1 MLPKESC
8 AVSITILFG
17 DPSFKSRH
25 CSSLIEEFTKNQYS
39 TNQRYVILNALALG
53 ARELASLPLPASALP
68 PISSARIAF
77 PSKTLPAEQH
87 RKYVAAGNQA
97 DVVQQMLESISLSA
111 IKNGK
116 DDSIDKAP
124 ELVRERRLR
133 IQKPA
138 KVVELTRPATSTTVT
153 KPRLPTET
161 TFTEVAAEFFIVPLI
176 NRFWLFLRD
185 EQTREER
192 TVHHETLHQYRGA
205 GTGLI
210 LNPMVLA
217 HFLATLAVLVHA
229 ARNAP
234 EWLAVVAPDALELAV
249 TLGTRPLSR
258 HDNDEDDGPAGG
270 PGGEA
275 KSKEASVLTAALE
288 LALIVLDG
296 CLELDGGR
304 SVGLDHTAL
313 LLGTGEWAG
322 GVFSLLEKGARVPG
336 GGGALEARL
345 RGAAAGVLIKVDS
358 LTSTWRRS
366 MVNITW

>member
-1 MLPKESC
+1 
-8 AVSITILFG
+8 
-17 DPSFKSRH
+17 
-25 CSSLIEEFTKNQYS
+25 
-39 TNQRYVILNALALG
+39 VILNALALG
-53 ARELASLPLPASALP
+53 ARELASLPLPPSALP
-68 PISSARIAF
+68 PIPSAPIAF
-77 PSKTLPAEQH
+77 PSKILPVEQH
-87 RKYVAAGNQA
+87 RKYIAAGNQA

-111 IKNGK
+111 IQSGK

-138 KVVELTRPATSTTVT
+138 KVTELTRQATSTTVI
-153 KPRLPTET
+153 KSRSPTET
-161 TFTEVAAEFFIVPLI
+161 TFHEVAAEYFIAPLI

-192 TVHHETLHQYRGA
+192 TAHHETLHQYRGA

-210 LNPMVLA
+210 LNPTVLA

-258 HDNDEDDGPAGG
+258 HDNDEDDGEAGL
-270 PGGEA
+270 GGEA
-275 KSKEASVLTAALE
+275 KSKEASVLTATLE

-304 SVGLDHTAL
+304 SIGLDHTAL

-322 GVFSLLEKGARVPG
+322 GVFSLLEKGVRVPG

-366 MVNITW
+366 MVNIT